1 MVEKSRLIVTKQNS
15 IERNIGTM
23 NYTPGKSQI
32 DITGLERK
40 AKQIRNMI
48 LQMCISTG
56 GHIVSSLSFVDILV
70 TLYYGGN
77 LNIDSSHPDLEDRD
91 RFFLSKGHGEAAL
104 YAVLA
109 DLGFFPISWLDTQ
122 YRKGDCYLGG
132 HPDRKIPGV
141 EITSGSLGHGLGLA
155 TGTSLA
161 AKMDNKAH
169 LQFVLMG
176 DAECTE
182 GSIWEAALFASKHKL
197 DNLIAIVDRN
207 RIGSIDFTNKFTSLE
222 PFCEKWK
229 SFGWETIVCD
239 GHDCKQLHEAF
250 QYARIRD
257 ISQPLIIIAET
268 IKGKGIPFME
278 NDPTWHVR
286 SLSKEDDIKR
296 AIAALQ

>member
-1 MVEKSRLIVTKQNS
+1 MTFTKQTSVEQNNGAMS
-15 IERNIGTM
+15 ALLR
-23 NYTPGKSQI
+23 KSQV
-32 DITGLERK
+32 DIAGLEHK

-77 LNIDSSHPDLEDRD
+77 LNFDANNPEWEDRD
-91 RFFLSKGHGEAAL
+91 RFFLSKGHGETAL

-109 DLGFFPISWLDTQ
+109 DQGVFPISWLDTR
-122 YRKGDCYLGG
+122 YRKGDCRLGG
-132 HPDRKIPGV
+132 HPDKEIPGV

-155 TGTSLA
+155 AGISLA

-182 GSIWEAALFASKHKL
+182 GSVWEAALFASKHGL
-197 DNLIAIVDRN
+197 NNLIAIVDRN
-207 RIGSIDFTNKFTSLE
+207 RIGSIDFTKNFTSLE

-229 SFGWETIVCD
+229 SFGWETTVCD

-250 QYARIRD
+250 QNARSSD
-257 ISQPLIIIAET
+257 TSLPLMIIAET

-286 SLSKEDDIKR
+286 SLSSEEDIKR
-296 AIAALQ
+296 AKEALRWQ